1 PMWFA
6 KNLASFD
13 VPMFALYAGSMV
25 FTSLLQPKAADPQQA
40 QQQKMMTW
48 MMPAIFGVMMWMYRW
63 SSAFMFYW
71 LAQNVIG
78 LWQQWRLL
86 HHFGPTPAPAA
97 ASAGRGEVAPP
108 EPVTRLQPPG
118 GERGKGTGAREP
130 APQQKQQQ
138 GTRREGR
145 VPR

>member
-1 PMWFA
+1 
-6 KNLASFD
+6 
-13 VPMFALYAGSMV
+13 MV

-86 HHFGPTPAPAA
+86 HHFGPTTSPPPAGATARGGGGPHEALRAKRPTNGKNGKGTGTQPLVAVAA
-97 ASAGRGEVAPP
+97 ASAE
-108 EPVTRLQPPG
+108 
-118 GERGKGTGAREP
+118 
-130 APQQKQQQ
+130 
-138 GTRREGR
+138 
-145 VPR
+145 

>member
-1 PMWFA
+1 
-6 KNLASFD
+6 
-13 VPMFALYAGSMV
+13 MFALYAGSMV

-86 HHFGPTPAPAA
+86 HHFGPTAA
-97 ASAGRGEVAPP
+97 ATGGATAGGADVAI
-108 EPVTRLQPPG
+108 EPLKPMRPSI
-118 GERGKGTGAREP
+118 GKNGNGTGTPNRLP
-130 APQQKQQQ
+130 PRKPKK
-138 GTRREGR
+138 GSRR
-145 VPR
+145 